1 MRRWAGWVVVSA
13 LGAVAAGCL
22 GGDGHHGTLSASEA
36 LAQARKDGFVRPSRV
51 TAVQTYMCG
60 DGRFDVGTSTS
71 GKYAGFSRPAYQ
83 FQFGDSRVHAGAGNV
98 SRIAMLITVF
108 PDAATAKACAQA
120 GLYVDLHP
128 DPAFGKSAR
137 LPRRQI
143 DSTTVVIDEHR
154 AGRAG
159 DSFKDD
165 TGEYDL
171 FLANGRVFAQGL
183 ASNVPHSKIV
193 REDLE
198 RLAAEIAG

>member
-1 MRRWAGWVVVSA
+1 MRVRRTPLA
-13 LGAVAAGCL
+13 L
-22 GGDGHHGTLSASEA
+22 TIET
-36 LAQARKDGFVRPSRV
+36 RPEFGV
-51 TAVQTYMCG
+51 TSNSDTNNEPCG
-60 DGRFDVGTSTS
+60 PRMIL
-71 GKYAGFSRPAYQ
+71 AGFSRPAYQ

-128 DPAFGKSAR
+128 DPAFGKSAG